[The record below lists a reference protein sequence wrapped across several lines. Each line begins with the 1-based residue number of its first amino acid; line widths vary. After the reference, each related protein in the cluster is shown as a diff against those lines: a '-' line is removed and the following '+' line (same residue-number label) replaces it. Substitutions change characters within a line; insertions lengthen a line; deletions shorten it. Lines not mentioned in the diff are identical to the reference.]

1 MEKKLEFTDSAKNQI
16 EKITKSEEKK
26 YFRIAVQGGG
36 CSGFKY
42 NFSFD
47 DKIEKDDILFNKAV
61 IDKQSLDII
70 AGSTVDF
77 KKEIESQGD
86 SYEKLREDVKK
97 EMIIA
102 RVQRGIVGPK
112 VFISEQELNNFINS
126 VEGQNLLVIEY
137 KFDQILLKD
146 KNLAEEVLDLLNQ
159 GQNFDILNCDTQRN
173 LNEVG
178 REQAKAAAH

>member
-26 YFRIAVQGGG
+26 YFRISVQGGG

-47 DKIEKDDILFNKAV
+47 DKIEKDDILFNKTL

-77 KKEIESQGD
+77 KKEMIGESF
-86 SYEKLREDVKK
+86 S
-97 EMIIA
+97 INN
-102 RVQRGIVGPK
+102 PK
-112 VFISEQELNNFINS
+112 ASASCGCGLSFS
-126 VEGQNLLVIEY
+126 V
-137 KFDQILLKD
+137 
-146 KNLAEEVLDLLNQ
+146 
-159 GQNFDILNCDTQRN
+159 
-173 LNEVG
+173 
-178 REQAKAAAH
+178 